1 MSEVE
6 VVVLAGA
13 RTPQGRLLGQLTGF
27 SAVDLGAH
35 AIRHALERA
44 CVDAAEVDQVLMG
57 QVIQAGSGQ
66 NPAKQAAVAAGLPM
80 SVPAA
85 TTNKVCL
92 SGLDTVVQAARLLRL
107 GAARVVVAGGQESMT
122 SAPHLTRVR
131 AGVKYG
137 PAQFEDSLAVDGLD
151 DAEHHISMGQL
162 TEQGNTDRSMAREAQ
177 DAVAVDSHLRAAA
190 AQEAGRLAEEIAP
203 LEVTDRR
210 GTRVIEHDEGIRPDS
225 SLEGLG
231 KLRPAF
237 AKDGTITA
245 GNSSPISDGAAALV
259 LTTRQYAEE
268 RGWDWLCVVGADGQV
283 AGPDTQLH
291 EQPAGAIAAA
301 LESSGTSLKEL
312 DFLEVNEA
320 FAAVAISTSKALGY
334 PLEKTNPNGGAIALG
349 HPVGA
354 SGARLVL
361 TAALELQRRGG
372 GRAAVALCG
381 GGGQGEAVLL
391 RR

>member
-1 MSEVE
+1 MPEVE

-13 RTPQGRLLGQLTGF
+13 RTPQGRLLGQLAGF
-27 SAVDLGAH
+27 SAVELGAH
-35 AIRHALERA
+35 AIRHAVERA
-44 CVDAAEVDQVLMG
+44 GVGVDDVDHVLMG

-122 SAPHLTRVR
+122 NAPHVARVR
-131 AGVKYG
+131 GGVKYG
-137 PAQFEDSLAVDGLD
+137 STGLDDTLAVDGLD
-151 DAEHHISMGQL
+151 DAQHGISMGDL
-162 TEQGNTDRSMAREAQ
+162 TERGNTERRLGREEQ
-177 DAVAVDSHLRAAA
+177 DAVALDSHLRAAA
-190 AQEAGRLAEEIAP
+190 AQAAGHFAAEIAP

-210 GTRVIEHDEGIRPDS
+210 GTRVIEHDEGIRGDS
-225 SLEGLG
+225 TPESLGR
-231 KLRPAF
+231 LRTAF

-259 LTTRQYAEE
+259 LTTRALAEE
-268 RGWDWLCVVGADGQV
+268 RGWDWLCTVGADGQV

-291 EQPAGAIAAA
+291 EQPAGAIRAA
-301 LESSGTSLKEL
+301 LDASGTELADL
-312 DFLEVNEA
+312 DFIEVNEA
-320 FAAVAISTSKALGY
+320 FAAVAIAATRALNY
-334 PLEKTNPNGGAIALG
+334 PLDRTNPNGGAIALG

-361 TAALELQRRGG
+361 TAALELQRRGSG
-372 GRAAVALCG
+372 TAAVSLCG
-381 GGGQGEAVLL
+381 GGGQGEALLL